1 MQKKSYVFDTSVFL
15 TDARAMTHYQDGN
28 IVIPFK
34 VLEEIDRHKKRQDG
48 VGSNARHIIRIL
60 DELREEGSLK
70 DGIPLE
76 NGCSICVKN
85 LDSFGA
91 EIPSDLDT
99 SDADNEII
107 AIALREKVNNPDT
120 ILVSRDIN
128 MRVKCDSLGLKT
140 EDYVVGQIVQAK
152 ENVYEGTLNE
162 QVPDKVLESFYNG
175 QGVQLDGD
183 IKLYPNQF
191 ITLES
196 DCNLK
201 KTALV
206 RNISEGQPLQKVK
219 EFKKGIWGI
228 KARNREQRFVLD
240 LLMDKKIPIV
250 TLIGKAGCGK
260 TLCAL
265 ASGLE
270 QVVEKEQYAR
280 LIVTRPVQPMGRDIG
295 YLPGTMEEKMR
306 PWLLPIED
314 NLRHLVGD
322 KHAFDMQLDRGVI
335 EIEALTYIRGR
346 SISDAYIII
355 DECQNTTV
363 HEIKTILTRVGENT
377 KIVLLGD
384 IEQID
389 NIYIDET
396 TNGLTYIIEK
406 FKDHE
411 LAGHVTLRKGER
423 SAVATLAAKVL

>member
-48 VGSNARHIIRIL
+48 VGSNARHIIRII

>member
-28 IVIPFK
+28 IIIPFK

-76 NGCSICVKN
+76 NDCSICVKN

-91 EIPSDLDT
+91 ELPSDLDT

-107 AIALREKVNNPDT
+107 GIALRERANNPDT

-162 QVPDKVLESFYNG
+162 QVPDELLESFYDG
-175 QGVQLDGD
+175 QGVRLDEG

-270 QVVEKEQYAR
+270 QVVEKELYAR

>member
-1 MQKKSYVFDTSVFL
+1 MQKKTYVFDTSVFL
-15 TDARAMTHYQDGN
+15 TDARAMSHYQDGN

-70 DGIPLE
+70 DGIPLD
-76 NGCSICVKN
+76 NDCIICVKN
-85 LDSFGA
+85 LDSFGS
-91 EIPSDLDT
+91 ELPSDLDT

-175 QGVQLDGD
+175 QGVQLDED

-240 LLMDKKIPIV
+240 LLMDRKIPIV

>member
-1 MQKKSYVFDTSVFL
+1 
-15 TDARAMTHYQDGN
+15 
-28 IVIPFK
+28 
-34 VLEEIDRHKKRQDG
+34 
-48 VGSNARHIIRIL
+48 
-60 DELREEGSLK
+60 
-70 DGIPLE
+70 
-76 NGCSICVKN
+76 
-85 LDSFGA
+85 
-91 EIPSDLDT
+91 
-99 SDADNEII
+99 
-107 AIALREKVNNPDT
+107 
-120 ILVSRDIN
+120 
-128 MRVKCDSLGLKT
+128 
-140 EDYVVGQIVQAK
+140 
-152 ENVYEGTLNE
+152 
-162 QVPDKVLESFYNG
+162 
-175 QGVQLDGD
+175 
-183 IKLYPNQF
+183 
-191 ITLES
+191 LES
-196 DCNLK
+196 DCFAK

-206 RNISEGQPLQKVK
+206 RNISDDQPLRKIK
-219 EFKKGIWGI
+219 EFKKGIWGV

-240 LLMDKKIPIV
+240 LLMDQDVPIV

-270 QVVEKEQYAR
+270 QVIEDQRYTR
-280 LIVTRPVQPMGRDIG
+280 LIVTRPVEPLGRDIG
-295 YLPGTMEEKMR
+295 FLPGTIEEKMR
-306 PWLLPIED
+306 PWLSPIQD
-314 NLRHLVGD
+314 NLRYMMGD

-335 EIEALTYIRGR
+335 EIEALPYIRGR
-346 SISDAYIII
+346 SISDAFIIV

>member
-1 MQKKSYVFDTSVFL
+1 MQKKSYVFDTSVLL
-15 TDARAMTHYQDGN
+15 TDARALVHYQDGN
-28 IVIPFK
+28 ILIPFK

-70 DGIPLE
+70 NGIPLE
-76 NGCSICVKN
+76 NGCTIYVKN
-85 LDSFGA
+85 LDSFGD
-91 EIPSDLDT
+91 EIPCDLDT
-99 SDADNEII
+99 ADADNEII
-107 AIALREKVNNPDT
+107 AIALREKISNPDT

-128 MRVKCDSLGLKT
+128 MRVKCDSLGIKT
-140 EDYVVGQIVQAK
+140 EDYIVGQMVQAK

-162 QVPDKVLESFYNG
+162 LVPDEVLESFYNG
-175 QGVQLDGD
+175 QGVHLDEN

-206 RNISEGQPLQKVK
+206 RNISDARPLQKVK

-240 LLMDKKIPIV
+240 LLMDEKVPIV

-270 QVVEKEQYAR
+270 QVVEKEKYAR

-314 NLRHLVGD
+314 NLRHLIGD

>member
-1 MQKKSYVFDTSVFL
+1 MNKKSYVFDTSVFL
-15 TDARAMTHYQDGN
+15 TDAYAMNHYQDGN
-28 IVIPFK
+28 IIIPFK

-48 VGSNARHIIRIL
+48 VGANARNIIRIL
-60 DELREEGSLK
+60 DELREVGSLK
-70 DGIPLE
+70 SGVKLDS
-76 NGCSICVKN
+76 GCIVHVKN
-85 LDSFGA
+85 LDSFGN
-91 EIPSDLDT
+91 ELPSDLDI

-107 AIALREKVNNPDT
+107 AIALREKVKNENT
-120 ILVSRDIN
+120 TLVSRDIN
-128 MRVKCDSLGLKT
+128 MRVKCDSLGLRT
-140 EDYVVGQIVQAK
+140 QDYVVGQLVSTK
-152 ENVYEGTLNE
+152 ENVYSGTLVMPVNDSVVE
-162 QVPDKVLESFYNG
+162 EFYEGKGTFLE
-175 QGVQLDGD
+175 DT
-183 IKLYPNQF
+183 KLYPNQC

-196 DCNLK
+196 TSDAK
-201 KTALV
+201 KTGLARVITDNL
-206 RNISEGQPLQKVK
+206 PLQKI
-219 EFKKGIWGI
+219 EDFRRGIWGV
-228 KARNREQRFVLD
+228 KPRNREQRFVFD
-240 LLMDKKIPIV
+240 LLMDQHVPIV

-265 ASGLE
+265 ASGLQ
-270 QVVEKEQYAR
+270 QVVEKELYSR

-314 NLRHLVGD
+314 NLRHLMGD
-322 KHAFDMQLDRGVI
+322 KHAFDMHLDRGTI

-355 DECQNTTV
+355 DECQNTTI

-396 TNGLTYIIEK
+396 TNGLTYAIEK
-406 FKDHE
+406 FKE
-411 LAGHVTLRKGER
+411 YSLAGHVTLRKGER

>member
-128 MRVKCDSLGLKT
+128 MRVKCDSLGLRT

-175 QGVQLDGD
+175 QGVQLDED

>member
-15 TDARAMTHYQDGN
+15 TDAYAMNHYQDGN
-28 IVIPFK
+28 IIIPFK

-48 VGSNARHIIRIL
+48 VGANARHIIRIL
-60 DELREEGSLK
+60 DELREKGSLR
-70 DGIPLE
+70 DGIILE
-76 NGCSICVKN
+76 NGCVIYVKN

-91 EIPSDLDT
+91 EIPSDLDI

-107 AIALREKVNNPDT
+107 GIALREKVKNDNT

-128 MRVKCDSLGLKT
+128 MRVKCDSLGIKA
-140 EDYVVGQIVQAK
+140 EDYIAGQMVQAK

-162 QVPDKVLESFYNG
+162 QVPDELVESFYSG
-175 QGVQLDGD
+175 QDIHLDKD

-196 DCNLK
+196 DCFAK

-206 RNISEGQPLQKVK
+206 RNISVEQPLRKVK
-219 EFKKGIWGI
+219 EFKKGIWGV

-240 LLMDKKIPIV
+240 LMMDPDVPIV

-270 QVVEKEQYAR
+270 QVLEDQRYTR
-280 LIVTRPVQPMGRDIG
+280 LVVTRPVEPLGRDIG
-295 YLPGTMEEKMR
+295 FLPGTIEEKMR
-306 PWLLPIED
+306 PWLSPIQD
-314 NLRHLVGD
+314 NLRYLMGD

-346 SISDAYIII
+346 SISDAFIII

-396 TNGLTYIIEK
+396 TNGLTYVIEK
-406 FKDHE
+406 FKNHE

>member
-15 TDARAMTHYQDGN
+15 TDAYAMNHYQDGN
-28 IVIPFK
+28 VIIPFK
-34 VLEEIDRHKKRQDG
+34 VLEEIDRHKNRQDG
-48 VGSNARHIIRIL
+48 VGANARHIIRIL
-60 DELREEGSLK
+60 DELREKGSLR

-76 NGCSICVKN
+76 SGCTIYVKN
-85 LDSFGA
+85 LESFGPG
-91 EIPSDLDT
+91 IPSDLDV

-107 AIALREKVNNPDT
+107 AIALREKAKNDNT

-128 MRVKCDSLGLKT
+128 MRVKCDSLGIQA
-140 EDYVVGQIVQAK
+140 EDFIVGQIVPAK

-162 QVPDKVLESFYNG
+162 QVPDQLVESFYNG
-175 QGVQLDGD
+175 QGVHLDKN

-191 ITLES
+191 VTLES
-196 DCNLK
+196 DCFTK

-206 RNISEGQPLQKVK
+206 RNISGDQPLRKIK
-219 EFKKGIWGI
+219 EFKKGIWGV

-240 LLMDKKIPIV
+240 LLMDQTVPIV

-270 QVVEKEQYAR
+270 QVIESERYTR
-280 LIVTRPVQPMGRDIG
+280 LIVTRPVEPLGRDIG
-295 YLPGTMEEKMR
+295 FLPGTIEEKMR
-306 PWLLPIED
+306 PWLSPIQD
-314 NLRHLVGD
+314 NLRYLMGD

-346 SISDAYIII
+346 SISDAFIII